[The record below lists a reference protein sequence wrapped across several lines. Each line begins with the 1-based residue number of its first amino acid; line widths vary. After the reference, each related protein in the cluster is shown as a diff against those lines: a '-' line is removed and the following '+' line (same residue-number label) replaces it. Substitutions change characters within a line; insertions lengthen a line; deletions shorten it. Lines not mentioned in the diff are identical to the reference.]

1 MTFYCT
7 TSMHVI
13 YCKYYIINEH
23 ITGGKT
29 AIYFTAVNEI
39 RQIIPSRKEYSGTI
53 SWGRHMSGLD
63 IDADRKMIY
72 WTDIS
77 MKMIERAGIPTDM
90 KLSSIPQP
98 QNLEIEVQ
106 QPEGIA
112 IDFVTKL
119 VLYSYLLI
127 IGETYIN

>member
-1 MTFYCT
+1 
-7 TSMHVI
+7 
-13 YCKYYIINEH
+13 
-23 ITGGKT
+23 
-29 AIYFTAVNEI
+29 
-39 RQIIPSRKEYSGTI
+39 
-53 SWGRHMSGLD
+53 MSGLD

-119 VLYSYLLI
+119 VLYSHL
-127 IGETYIN
+127 